1 MTSDADVGMAV
12 GALDWITATGAAVGI
27 AVVGSGA
34 VGSDEGVD
42 VGMTVVGLEDVGG
55 DEPGFGVVG
64 FDVSFV

>member
-1 MTSDADVGMAV
+1 M
-12 GALDWITATGAAVGI
+12 TATSAAVGI

-34 VGSDEGVD
+34 VGFDKGVD
-42 VGMTVVGLEDVGG
+42 VGMTVVGLDNVGG

>member
-1 MTSDADVGMAV
+1 M
-12 GALDWITATGAAVGI
+12 TATSAAVGI

-42 VGMTVVGLEDVGG
+42 VGMTVVGLDNVGG